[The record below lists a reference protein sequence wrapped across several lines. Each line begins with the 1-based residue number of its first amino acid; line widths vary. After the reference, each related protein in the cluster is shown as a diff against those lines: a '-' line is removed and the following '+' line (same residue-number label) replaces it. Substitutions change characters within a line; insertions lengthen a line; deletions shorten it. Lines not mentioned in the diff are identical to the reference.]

1 MSDLILI
8 VILMTLTIFRSSTID
23 RTIEYYYNCKLQ
35 KKVLVH
41 LLLVVLFAIDAAYA
55 PAPMP
60 LSMFTTA
67 KPRVQLWSIDA
78 NAPMPFAPK
87 P

>member
-8 VILMTLTIFRSSTID
+8 MILMTLTVCCSTID

-41 LLLVVLFAIDAAYA
+41 FLLVVLFAIDAAYA

-67 KPRVQLWSIDA
+67 KPRVQL
-78 NAPMPFAPK
+78 
-87 P
+87 

>member
-1 MSDLILI
+1 MK
-8 VILMTLTIFRSSTID
+8 
-23 RTIEYYYNCKLQ
+23 E
-35 KKVLVH
+35 KVLVH
-41 LLLVVLFAIDAAYA
+41 FLLVVLFAIDAAYA

-78 NAPMPFAPK
+78 KAAIPFAPK